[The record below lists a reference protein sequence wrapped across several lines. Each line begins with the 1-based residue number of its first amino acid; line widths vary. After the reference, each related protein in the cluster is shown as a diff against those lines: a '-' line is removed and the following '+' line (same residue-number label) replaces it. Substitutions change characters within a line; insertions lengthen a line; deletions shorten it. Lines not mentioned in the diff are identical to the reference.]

1 MPHVHLRAFS
11 FTASVLYYYLVLMS
25 TVFTRPEH
33 PGMRY
38 KLEPFWSYK
47 LAYAGNTELAK
58 EIVLNIIMFIP
69 MGFLITYVV
78 DSLKMTY
85 NKRVFRQVV
94 LRLSL
99 LVGIVC
105 SAMIEIL
112 QLLLHRGL
120 FEWDDIIDNTMGFLI
135 GAGIYIL
142 ICRCFR
148 KRKD

>member
-1 MPHVHLRAFS
+1 
-11 FTASVLYYYLVLMS
+11 
-25 TVFTRPEH
+25 
-33 PGMRY
+33 MRY